1 MSDDAHIINIVK
13 RLIENESVIQNQKIA
28 FLEAKSYSQE
38 QDMVELK
45 NIVGN
50 MKTKLDDHVELNNKM
65 SDKDEDFHQASSPN
79 DLKSVAFHIN
89 QKNRRAARLIPVTL
103 LRYGMILPYA
113 TNYYSIT
120 YYCTGIKMKSRNLIM
135 ENCHPAVTI

>member
-1 MSDDAHIINIVK
+1 M
-13 RLIENESVIQNQKIA
+13 IENESVIQNQKIS

-50 MKTKLDDHVELNNKM
+50 MKTKLDDHVNGELNNKM

-79 DLKSVAFHIN
+79 DFKSVAFHN

-103 LRYGMILPYA
+103 LRYVILLPAYA

-120 YYCTGIKMKSRNLIM
+120 YFCTGIKMKSRNLIM

>member
-13 RLIENESVIQNQKIA
+13 RLIENESTIQNQKIA

-45 NIVGN
+45 NIVEN

-65 SDKDEDFHQASSPN
+65 PDKDDDFHQASSPN
-79 DLKSVAFHIN
+79 DLISVAIHN

-103 LRYGMILPYA
+103 LRYVMLLPYIPR
-113 TNYYSIT
+113 IT
-120 YYCTGIKMKSRNLIM
+120 I
-135 ENCHPAVTI
+135 V